1 MLLSFYE
8 VRRSAVE
15 LLDQII
21 VRVLDRLTTCI
32 AMVEEI
38 AVT

>member
-21 VRVLDRLTTCI
+21 VCVLDRSITCI
-32 AMVEEI
+32 AMEEEMV
-38 AVT
+38 VT